1 MAWPAQCF
9 EVFRNRI
16 ANGKRSDY
24 IWEHDSLAPPR
35 ARRCP
40 LASKPA
46 TTVST
51 KASDRAFAVALFPAH
66 RASLIARI
74 GGGQP
79 TERQALA
86 IDMLLRSQWS
96 VIVAEH
102 DAAQAPDARTRTDA
116 MRVAA
121 DARKQVLLWDR
132 ALAAAAPPPEP
143 PPPPGAALAAHLAAL
158 AARGDAA

>member
-1 MAWPAQCF
+1 MTA
-9 EVFRNRI
+9 
-16 ANGKRSDY
+16 SHTLT
-24 IWEHDSLAPPR
+24 HDSTLS
-35 ARRCP
+35 RRNP
-40 LASKPA
+40 LNRYSPKRPTAHS
-46 TTVST
+46 
-51 KASDRAFAVALFPAH
+51 RWRFFRAH
-66 RASLIARI
+66 RALLIARI

-102 DAAQAPDARTRTDA
+102 DAAQAPDARMRTDA

-132 ALAAAAPPPEP
+132 ALAAAAPPPAPPEP
-143 PPPPGAALAAHLAAL
+143 PMDAVEYGRLLDARRRAAE
-158 AARGDAA
+158 DAAA